1 MPGTEQLGPN
11 DAALLRYL
19 LGALPVDEAEPIEE
33 ASVVDE
39 DFAARLNG
47 MERDLVDSYV
57 RGELAGS
64 NLAKFHSWYLS
75 SPLRAQ
81 KVEAARAILRI
92 ADAAEEKV
100 GASEAP
106 QPMVSPEVT
115 AVAPAITTPQAVTPS
130 IAPKFS
136 YGESSVSAPQK
147 LAVWRFGM
155 FRALPILGLAA
166 AALVLVAAL
175 GYLSNKNKQLRKEV
189 AETKQQ
195 SSTLTAQ
202 LEDQRAANGAT
213 SGAQGGLAHGIENV
227 ATVTMFLPAPTR
239 GASTIPK
246 IDVPAGTG
254 LVVLSLGLGANDV
267 DNYRAQLMSATTNK
281 VLWHS
286 GQLRPGSDGTYVSVA
301 VPANV
306 LHSQVYLIQLMH
318 GAKNGAPELLGTYPF
333 RVEVK

>member
-1 MPGTEQLGPN
+1 MMPGSEQLGPS
-11 DAALLRYL
+11 DAALIRYL
-19 LGALPVDEAEPIEE
+19 LGALPVDDAEPIEE
-33 ASVVDE
+33 ATVVDE
-39 DFAARLNG
+39 DFAARLNAL
-47 MERDLVDSYV
+47 ERDLVDSYV
-57 RGELAGS
+57 RGELEGS

-92 ADAAEEKV
+92 ADAAKEKV
-100 GASEAP
+100 VVSGATQAMVAAEA
-106 QPMVSPEVT
+106 T
-115 AVAPAITTPQAVTPS
+115 AKAPAITMPQAVTPS
-130 IAPKFS
+130 VAPKFS
-136 YGESSVSAPQK
+136 YGQASAQEK
-147 LAVWRFGM
+147 LAVWRFGI
-155 FRALPILGLAA
+155 FRALPILGFAA
-166 AALVLVAAL
+166 ATLVLLAAL

-195 SSTLTAQ
+195 SSALTAQ
-202 LEDQRAANGAT
+202 LDDQRAANGGN
-213 SGAQGGLAHGIENV
+213 SGAPGGLAHGIENV

-239 GASTIPK
+239 GANTIPK

-306 LHSQVYLIQLMH
+306 LHSQIYLIQLMH
-318 GAKNGAPELLGTYPF
+318 DAKNGAPELLGTYPF